1 MSLPVDHLGQPL
13 RLTEVGG
20 VWDRIKDKVA
30 TAIGNDA
37 DCRPEDVYAD
47 LIDKRASLLMND
59 DGFVVLK
66 MTHCRAHDRADCLL
80 WIMYGNVNGFLA
92 KYQSYIVGMAKSGGA
107 VRLKFYT
114 RRTEGFEKLAPLGS
128 RPTFTEFVLDL

>member
-20 VWDRIKDKVA
+20 VWDRIKDKVTA
-30 TAIGNDA
+30 TVGDA
-37 DCRPEDVYAD
+37 DCRAEDVYAELLD
-47 LIDKRASLLMND
+47 NRASLLMNE

-66 MTHCRAHDRADCLL
+66 MMHCRSRGRADCLL
-80 WIMYGNVNGFLA
+80 WVMYGNVNGFLA

-107 VRLKFYT
+107 ARLKFYT